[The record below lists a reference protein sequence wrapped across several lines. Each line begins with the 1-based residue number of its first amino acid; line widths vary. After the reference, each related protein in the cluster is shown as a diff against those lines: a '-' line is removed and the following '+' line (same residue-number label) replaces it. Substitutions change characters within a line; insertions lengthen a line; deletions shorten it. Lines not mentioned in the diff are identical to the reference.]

1 MFKIGICGI
10 GKMGS
15 EITKRLLEC
24 NQTISVWNRTK
35 GKTKELE
42 KIGAK
47 VTDEVKELINISD
60 IIIIIMGDDIA
71 LDYIYN
77 SPEGLKNINL
87 NNKIIVEMSTTSISK
102 IKSLEKIVIASN
114 GEFVECPVGGS
125 TQPAREGKLLG
136 LIGGKYEVFKK
147 LEGLLKLICRRYE
160 YLGVVGKGSRRS
172 FKINLS
178 QI

>member
-24 NQTISVWNRTK
+24 NQTISVWNRTI

-60 IIIIIMGDDIA
+60 IIIIIMGDDM
-71 LDYIYN
+71 L
-77 SPEGLKNINL
+77 
-87 NNKIIVEMSTTSISK
+87 
-102 IKSLEKIVIASN
+102 
-114 GEFVECPVGGS
+114 
-125 TQPAREGKLLG
+125 
-136 LIGGKYEVFKK
+136 
-147 LEGLLKLICRRYE
+147 
-160 YLGVVGKGSRRS
+160 
-172 FKINLS
+172 
-178 QI
+178 